1 MSVGGTGSAGMTLVD
16 LNSWGQR
23 ASMTWVKS
31 AHTVKFGV
39 AYRVQQ
45 LNQFQQN
52 SFLPAFQFH
61 NQMSA
66 INPLR
71 LDQNSGVP
79 LASFLM
85 GNMAS
90 ASVAKSERLAN
101 QRRYVAQRDLQRV

>member
-1 MSVGGTGSAGMTLVD
+1 MD
-16 LNSWGQR
+16 
-23 ASMTWVKS
+23 
-31 AHTVKFGV
+31 
-39 AYRVQQ
+39 YRIQQ

-52 SFLPAFQFH
+52 SFEPAFQFN

-79 LASFLM
+79 AASFMM
-85 GNMAS
+85 GYMAS

-101 QRRYVAQRDLQRV
+101 QRKYLSFFFQDDWKVSPQANAEPWSGLRPGVPDYRAL